1 LFCAIRIGKLRRPDK
16 EFLNT
21 NDFIIETTFIPDLI
35 EIAIKVH
42 TKTDVLLSRHPF
54 LYTMERFTNLGFSTS
69 DATMLADAYEAVSRA
84 NLWDY
89 LARPSTPGPDGF
101 MLASDFEL
109 SAIAARM
116 MFKGHSGASY
126 AWTLRQMEYIAKG
139 GWDAYANRIRAQ
151 KANEQLR
158 HEEAMAKIRAE
169 RACPCRTENGFTS
182 GWCGVAGGGVPACD
196 H

>member
-1 LFCAIRIGKLRRPDK
+1 
-16 EFLNT
+16 
-21 NDFIIETTFIPDLI
+21 
-35 EIAIKVH
+35 
-42 TKTDVLLSRHPF
+42 
-54 LYTMERFTNLGFSTS
+54 MQRFTDLGFSTS
-69 DATMLADAYEAVSRA
+69 DATMLADAYEAVTA
-84 NLWDY
+84 ADLWEY

-101 MLASDFEL
+101 MLASDIEL
-109 SAIAARM
+109 TAISSRM

-139 GWDAYANRIRAQ
+139 GWEPYANRIRMV

-158 HEEAMAKIRAE
+158 HEEEMARIRSR
-169 RACPCRTENGFTS
+169 RACPCRAEKGLAS